1 MQLEAKTKR
10 LLTRTKIVWSQE
22 FASYLKVQPSTYH
35 NNNITVSDNNY
46 SLACG
51 QKYFL
56 HYLILEY

>member
-51 QKYFL
+51 
-56 HYLILEY
+56 